1 MIDGLLSIKPIQK
14 TEGKMDKSKIPLL
27 TKDGP
32 IQVWTLVLPSC
43 GKGGAAPFAGRITL
57 LCS

>member
-32 IQVWTLVLPSC
+32 IQVWTLALLWQILR
-43 GKGGAAPFAGRITL
+43 GGIPKSVFL
-57 LCS
+57 

>member
-32 IQVWTLVLPSC
+32 IQVWTLVTE
-43 GKGGAAPFAGRITL
+43 AHRTRQR
-57 LCS
+57 